1 MFLRGNNAY
10 PRQLSMEFQTL
21 QSANNGDNILRIL
34 QKLRNTADRFL
45 PKPIWSQGRN
55 LDSPL
60 SLQIMDERAKP
71 IEICLPLQQ
80 PIIRRLFSL
89 LKNYDCYDLRLEIM
103 DILQRVISYDIYT
116 CYVNSSIDSHN
127 EDKVRLLLHFLSLP
141 YEDLAI
147 KSMQLLSVY
156 ADLKL
161 IQNRELNFVKM
172 LAKAITLEKS
182 ASSIVEFMHAAA
194 TVVNICFKDTL
205 LSQHD
210 HLEDLAAIAC
220 VLLQSNDIAI
230 SGEMIS
236 LLVQVSSETTSSN
249 GAYIKKLFN
258 LIPIGNIFEVLAVGS
273 IHLSFHFGR
282 KTLIYLKKMLKKP
295 SNYTESQLKKL
306 IWEIGWF
313 AKADHALVQFP
324 YLYGSIIVQTIFF
337 VIGSGNEHQIKVL
350 IPSCNL
356 TQCLSSILLH
366 KNVLYDIVRV
376 VEVLWTIL
384 NKCQEIPGLLECN
397 NSKELMKMEIICD
410 SIVRNPIVP
419 REYEDCAKKLGR
431 FIKYNAIAQH

>member
-1 MFLRGNNAY
+1 MAQAY

-71 IEICLPLQQ
+71 IEICLPLQH
-80 PIIRRLFSL
+80 
-89 LKNYDCYDLRLEIM
+89 YDLRLEIM

-182 ASSIVEFMHAAA
+182 VEFMHAAA

-220 VLLQSNDIAI
+220 VLLQSNDVAI

-258 LIPIGNIFEVLAVGS
+258 LIPIGNIFEVLAISVASMVFNIITSNS
-273 IHLSFHFGR
+273 ISHSSQFHFGR

-356 TQCLSSILLH
+356 TQCLCSILLH